1 MGAATTNLSPQV
13 RLASEYAQWA
23 ELIRQS
29 QCDLR
34 VSVPGIIQSFDV
46 DRQLAVVQIA
56 LREKV
61 VTPGKSPVDTTIS
74 LLKDIP
80 VVMPHGGG
88 WWFTLP
94 IRSGDECLLVFGD
107 MARDYWWL
115 RGGVQNQFE
124 LRRHDISDAFCI
136 PGPWSQPE
144 KLPNYSATN
153 AQLRSKD
160 GTVVIDLATTGIT
173 ITAPVVNVTAS
184 DAVNITAP
192 AVTTKATGG
201 TAQALLN
208 QAFLTWFE
216 TVYMPSVKY
225 LTTAPPNPINVV
237 STVLEAE

>member
-1 MGAATTNLSPQV
+1 
-13 RLASEYAQWA
+13 
-23 ELIRQS
+23 
-29 QCDLR
+29 LR
-34 VSVPGIIQSFDV
+34 VSVPGIIQSFDA

-61 VTPGKSPVDTTIS
+61 VTPGKPPVDTTIS
-74 LLKDIP
+74 VLKDVP
-80 VVMPHGGG
+80 VVMPHGGD
-88 WWFTLP
+88 WWLTLP
-94 IRSGDECLLVFGD
+94 IQPGDECLLVFAD

-124 LRRHDISDAFCI
+124 LRRHDLSDAFCI

-144 KLPNYSATN
+144 KLPNYSMTN

-160 GTVVIDLATTGIT
+160 GTVVIDLAAAGIT
-173 ITAPVVNVTAS
+173 VTAPVVNVTAS
-184 DAVNITAP
+184 SAVNITAP
-192 AVTTKATGG
+192 AVTTKAVGG
-201 TAQALLN
+201 AAQALLT

-225 LTTAPPNPINVV
+225 LTTAPPNPIGVV